1 MSERRLAALI
11 AAGFVQEFGE
21 RDGQSEGSIGN
32 PGGGELLNTVL
43 AGGRAAGVAA
53 AAAAR
58 GAEGARKYT
67 YT

>member
-1 MSERRLAALI
+1 MSERRLAAPI
-11 AAGFVQEFGE
+11 AAGFVQGFGE
-21 RDGQSEGSIGN
+21 RGGQSEGSIGN

-43 AGGRAAGVAA
+43 AGGGSAGV